1 MFYGLNRLVKNLLP
15 KRLFYRALLIVAIPV
30 ILIQLIITI
39 VFFDSLWIK
48 TNKGM
53 TRALVSEIQTFIEVY
68 SNDNYEKDDIKN
80 IFSLYQDLNIEF
92 VEDDNFN
99 FSYNERWFSPIDR
112 TLRRELKS
120 RFSLEIFWFDTTSYK
135 ELVDL
140 RIKYQNGYFKF
151 IVPKDRLTSTSARL
165 FGLWITVPAFIV
177 VIISLIFLKNQTRP
191 ITALAKAAEKF
202 GRGENVDEFKPSG
215 AAEIRQAG
223 YEFDRMRKRIMRHLN
238 QRSEMLSG
246 ISHDLRTPLTRMKLQ
261 TEFIKDKSLAGK
273 LTEDINEMEKMLNEY
288 LQFTSSSFVEKDE
301 LFNLSDLM
309 DEIILKYNNENI
321 TKEILPRV
329 YLNGRKNLI
338 KRCLNNLIE
347 NSIKYGSKINIELL
361 KNKTKLVIKVEDDGP
376 GIPESEYDN
385 VFKPFYKID
394 KGRAD
399 SKSSVGLGLSIA
411 SDIVRSHGGNI
422 KLNKSN
428 LNGLEV
434 KIFLPV

>member
-1 MFYGLNRLVKNLLP
+1 MFYGLNKFVKNLLP

-68 SNDNYEKDDIKN
+68 SNDNYEKDEIKN

-92 VEDDNFN
+92 VEDENFN

-120 RFSLEIFWFDTTSYK
+120 KFGLEIFWFDTTSYK

-140 RIKYQNGYFKF
+140 RIKYQNGFFKF

-165 FGLWITVPAFIV
+165 FGLWITVPAFVV

-261 TEFIKDKSLAGK
+261 TEFIKDKSIAKK

-288 LQFTSSSFVEKDE
+288 LQFTSSSFMEKDE

-309 DEIILKYNNENI
+309 DEIIGKYNNENI
-321 TKEILPRV
+321 TKEISPRV

-338 KRCLNNLIE
+338 KRCLNNLLE
-347 NSIKYGSKINIELL
+347 NSIKYGNKINVDLQKKKSSLI
-361 KNKTKLVIKVEDDGP
+361 IKIEDDGP

>member
-1 MFYGLNRLVKNLLP
+1 MFYGLNKFVKNLLP

-68 SNDNYEKDDIKN
+68 SNDNYEKDEIKN

-92 VEDDNFN
+92 VENENFN

-120 RFSLEIFWFDTTSYK
+120 KFGLEIFWFDTTSYK

-140 RIKYQNGYFKF
+140 RIKYQNGFFKF

-165 FGLWITVPAFIV
+165 FGLWITVPAFVV

-223 YEFDRMRKRIMRHLN
+223 YEFDKMRKRIMRHLN

-261 TEFIKDKSLAGK
+261 TEFIKDKSLARK

-288 LQFTSSSFVEKDE
+288 LQFTSSSFIEKDE

-309 DEIILKYNNENI
+309 NEIIGKYNNENI

-338 KRCLNNLIE
+338 KRCLNNLLE
-347 NSIKYGSKINIELL
+347 NSIKYGNKINVDLQ
-361 KNKTKLVIKVEDDGP
+361 KKKTSLIIKVEDDGP
-376 GIPESEYDN
+376 GIPENEYDN